1 MNPSSSSSRRNSNP
15 DSGSGQQQY
24 KPLAMVV
31 SEVMPQTAEI
41 ESWTSQKT
49 AKKRPNS
56 SPLPSSSILMEEKGT
71 CLTVV
76 AAWTSMAL
84 AVLSGASIGPMF
96 KYMHGNGIPIILAAA
111 WRCQCMIIFLIPLG
125 IAESVIIPEGNVQWF
140 ARKPG
145 LPYQVYVHII
155 FASIYWAANLICWI
169 EGLKFVSTVTASLL
183 ASTHPLMLVIYL
195 RFVGQPVSAIEVVGV
210 LVALVGIV
218 VTSSTGYFRADVTDD
233 SLEHGKYEVH
243 PTIPEE
249 IFGCILCLLAAAAEV
264 GVIIN
269 RAVTKKYVPLMQ
281 YSAATSIG
289 VTICVSIMSIALEGS
304 SVVGIC
310 NTCVFGWVR
319 LLQTTPQ
326 CLLIFFC

>member
-1 MNPSSSSSRRNSNP
+1 MNSASSSSRPNSNS
-15 DSGSGQQQY
+15 DSGSGKLQY
-24 KPLAMVV
+24 KPLKMVI
-31 SEVMPQTAEI
+31 SEIMPQTAAI
-41 ESWTSQKT
+41 ESWTSLKT
-49 AKKRPNS
+49 ARKR
-56 SPLPSSSILMEEKGT
+56 PSSSPIPSSSVLMVEKGT

-111 WRCQCMIIFLIPLG
+111 WRCQCMLIFLIPLG
-125 IAESVIIPEGNVQWF
+125 IAESVLMPEGKVEWF

-145 LPYQVYVHII
+145 LPYQVYVHIL
-155 FASIYWAANLICWI
+155 FASIYWAANLTCWI

-195 RFVGQPVSAIEVVGV
+195 RFVGQPVSKIEVVGM
-210 LVALVGIV
+210 LIALFGIV
-218 VTSSTGYFRADVTDD
+218 VTSSTGYFRASETDD
-233 SLEHGKYEVH
+233 SLERGKYEVH

-264 GVIIN
+264 GVIVN

-289 VTICVSIMSIALEGS
+289 VTICVSMMSIVLEGS

-310 NTCVFGWVR
+310 NNCVFGWVR
-319 LLQTTPQ
+319 LLYITP
-326 CLLIFFC
+326 